1 LVIKP
6 CGQQKINRFKYE
18 LIASQNEISSLDN
31 PGTPSN
37 TQMRTRL
44 PSMTSLLSFE
54 AAARTL
60 SFTKAAHEL
69 HLTQTAISHQIKNLE
84 SLLNH
89 KLFTRQSNN
98 LALTKAGAEYLTIA
112 REAIL
117 NLSTATERLADQ
129 NNKDVLTI
137 ECLGMFAIKQLLPR
151 LHEFQ
156 KMHPEIK
163 LRIKTM
169 QILQSS
175 LMHHF
180 DVAIWH
186 GNGNWIGLDA
196 ESLGKEEVFPVC
208 SPELLAGN
216 SSLINPSDLSK
227 FTVIRTISPV
237 VNDEWANWMSFAQEA
252 PIEFQSAINCDYLV
266 TSLHAAIA
274 GLGVALGRS
283 TVVEDDLIK
292 GNLVEPLS
300 IRAPSLNNYYLVSP
314 KGAAETKKTQAFK
327 SWLKESI
334 GVSARSHTG
343 VSTASF

>member
-1 LVIKP
+1 
-6 CGQQKINRFKYE
+6 
-18 LIASQNEISSLDN
+18 
-31 PGTPSN
+31 
-37 TQMRTRL
+37 MRIRL

-60 SFTKAAHEL
+60 SFTKAAYEL
-69 HLTQTAISHQIKNLE
+69 NLTQTAISHQIKNLE

-98 LALTKAGAEYLTIA
+98 LILTKAGAEYLTIA
-112 REAIL
+112 REVIIS
-117 NLSTATERLADQ
+117 LSTATERLLDQ

-156 KMHPEIK
+156 KKYPEIK

-169 QILQSS
+169 QILQSN
-175 LMHHF
+175 LMYNF

-186 GNGNWIGLDA
+186 GNGNWIGLEA

-208 SPELLAGN
+208 SPELISGN
-216 SSLINPSDLSK
+216 TILKNPSDLSN
-227 FTVIRTISPV
+227 FTVIRTISPTV
-237 VNDEWANWMSFAQEA
+237 IDEWANWMSFAQVE
-252 PIEFQSAINCDYLV
+252 PIEFRSAINCDYLV

-274 GLGVALGRS
+274 GLGIALGRS
-283 TVVEDDLIK
+283 TVVQDDLIK
-292 GNLVEPLS
+292 GNLIEPLS
-300 IRAPSLNNYYLVSP
+300 IRAPSLNNYYMVSP
-314 KGAAETKKTQAFK
+314 KGAVETEKTRVFK
-327 SWLKESI
+327 AWLKESV
-334 GVSARSHTG
+334 GLGATSSAG

>member
-1 LVIKP
+1 
-6 CGQQKINRFKYE
+6 
-18 LIASQNEISSLDN
+18 
-31 PGTPSN
+31 
-37 TQMRTRL
+37 MRTRL

-60 SFTKAAHEL
+60 SFTKAANEL
-69 HLTQTAISHQIKNLE
+69 NLTQTAISHQIKNLE

-117 NLSTATERLADQ
+117 SLSTATERLLDQ

-156 KMHPEIK
+156 KKHPEIK

-175 LMHHF
+175 LMYNF

-186 GNGNWIGLDA
+186 GNGNWIGLEA

-208 SPELLAGN
+208 SPDLVSGN
-216 SSLINPSDLSK
+216 ARLKNPSDLSN
-227 FTVIRTISPV
+227 FTVIRTISPT
-237 VNDEWANWMSFAQEA
+237 VNDEWANWMSFAQVE

-274 GLGVALGRS
+274 GLGIALGRS
-283 TVVEDDLIK
+283 TVVQDDLIK
-292 GNLVEPLS
+292 GNLIEPLS
-300 IRAPSLNNYYLVSP
+300 IRAPSLNNYYMVSP

-327 SWLKESI
+327 AWLKESV
-334 GVSARSHTG
+334 GLGTNSSAGISA
-343 VSTASF
+343 ASF

>member
-1 LVIKP
+1 
-6 CGQQKINRFKYE
+6 
-18 LIASQNEISSLDN
+18 
-31 PGTPSN
+31 
-37 TQMRTRL
+37 MRTRL

-69 HLTQTAISHQIKNLE
+69 YLTQTAISHQIKNLE

-98 LALTKAGAEYLTIA
+98 LALTKAGAEYLSIA

-117 NLSTATERLADQ
+117 SLSTATERLLDQ

-156 KMHPEIK
+156 KKHPEIK

-169 QILQSS
+169 QILQSN
-175 LMHHF
+175 LMYNF

-186 GNGNWIGLDA
+186 GNGNWIGLEA
-196 ESLGKEEVFPVC
+196 ESLGNEEVFPVC
-208 SPELLAGN
+208 SPELLSGN
-216 SSLINPSDLSK
+216 TTLKNPADLSN
-227 FTVIRTISPV
+227 FTVIRTISPTV
-237 VNDEWANWMSFAQEA
+237 IDEWANWMSFAQVE

-274 GLGVALGRS
+274 GLGIALGRS
-283 TVVEDDLIK
+283 TVVKDDLIK
-292 GNLVEPLS
+292 GNLIEPLS
-300 IRAPSLNNYYLVSP
+300 IRAPSLNNYYMVSP
-314 KGAAETKKTQAFK
+314 KGAAETLKTQAFK
-327 SWLKESI
+327 AWLKESV
-334 GVSARSHTG
+334 GLSATSSAG